1 MANPSSPVD
10 PSSDGDASLSR
21 DQSVQMPLLE
31 LFNGLL
37 EEYRLVENLDD
48 LDSAI
53 HQLQDDFGPSAGIES
68 TQSLLRIAA
77 AYEEKHRRTGML
89 EYQQASAMLLLESVN
104 AIPDGH
110 ILNKLKILGST
121 TARFVLFERTRSMD
135 DLSLVIQQL
144 HTMLETTSGH
154 DQIQA
159 LIFYRLGVA
168 RDKEF
173 ELTEKMTALD
183 EMIRN
188 YKSSLRLTPKSDP
201 EWLHRANCLFSAA
214 HIKYNRTRQ
223 AQDLQTAIRYQELR
237 LDGMP
242 EDDTMR
248 TLQLGLLGSLYF
260 DLHRKTTDLEHL
272 EKSIDIFEDVLYI
285 LPEDHTER
293 PAALLTQARAYVAMW
308 QIKDEVA
315 FLEVA
320 ARQLKQS
327 LDNIPEDA
335 PIRESLIPFAAKI
348 WHYLYGIS
356 QGGESLE
363 TSLTLYEK
371 ELGLLSNDSPERQG
385 LLCVLADL
393 AFDKG
398 KRTLK
403 AVDIAAATTRLW
415 QLQCNM
421 PSNDPERQRIERM
434 LLELILHDRMQSE
447 APPGAPPTNSDLIIH
462 GQSGLAVRTMK
473 PLNPHR
479 EKLMRRLLENGAET
493 KHAAAT
499 KEWIQES
506 EDVLQNMSPDDPRH
520 GLELLQLGMSY
531 VEMYRQSK
539 VMQHLDQAIKCFRQG
554 LSVESGNKHN
564 HYMLH
569 GLTIA
574 LWIAYGA
581 TNLEKDLNVAIE
593 TSQKCLAS
601 GIDQLPQCQL
611 ISTGLLFRYSKT
623 GNEADLDLSL
633 QMRQKSLALMPN
645 DDKNRASMLHG
656 IGVIFLERSTG
667 KGAFS
672 DLEVGIEHLGE
683 AVQACS
689 SQHHDRSL
697 YLSDLGRAYKARYLR
712 TSDTKDMDMAI
723 QRLLEAVETSEDN
736 TVDRAICLAN
746 LAEGY
751 GFRFHV
757 SEAMSDLDLAIDY
770 YKKAIHL
777 EDLHGEGQ
785 NKPRVLGCL
794 GNAYAVGYLHNGD
807 ARHWELGRS
816 CLENAI
822 NQMPKDLFLRGV
834 YLWHLGTGYH
844 VAFQRTRQNE
854 DLQKAISFL
863 EEALSCSHYRLN
875 ARTVACESL
884 IEIYSSLKDWT
895 QAYRTASTLFSLIP
909 LVMAR
914 SLENSDKQLIAT
926 RFVGFA
932 SDAAA
937 IALLA
942 GESPYAALRL
952 LETGRGLIM
961 SSLLGLRSD
970 IDDLQQDRP
979 ELAEEYLKFRDQI
992 DSVKGSLSNPA
1003 AAWLPVNQPE
1013 YRHNAAKELE
1023 RVIKTVRGLPGF
1035 DSFLQEPS
1043 EEDMRSAAA
1052 FGPIVVINVSQHR
1065 CDAIIVEAD
1074 GIRSQCL
1081 PKMTMQD
1088 IKARS
1093 EATTGVSSLN
1103 SEVLEWLWDGIVEP
1117 VLDNVGLTSSPT
1129 GDWPRICWI
1138 PTGPLV
1144 HLPLHAAGY
1153 HQFARGKTILDRAI
1167 SSYSISLTAL
1177 VQNHTYRQK
1186 SEASRKP
1193 EHAVLIGMKELHNA
1207 PKEIEEVARI
1217 CQEMQVQKPDPCT
1230 KKVLKALKDCDIFHF
1245 AGHGSSNAL
1254 DPSKSALILNNQDR
1268 LTVSSLFD
1276 INLHKQKPFLAF
1288 LSACSTGQIRQD
1300 KLVDEGLHLIAG
1312 CQVAGFQ
1319 HVIGTLWEVN
1329 DALCIEVARMTYE
1342 WMHKNG
1348 MSDDSVSEGLH
1359 RAIRQLRMNWV
1370 RDCEHRTRVAIGAD
1384 GSRTNGGQMRDIVVV
1399 EEGPLL
1405 WVPYIH
1411 YGF

>member
-1 MANPSSPVD
+1 MANPSN
-10 PSSDGDASLSR
+10 DGDASLSR
-21 DQSVQMPLLE
+21 DRSVQIPLLE

-37 EEYRLVENLDD
+37 EEYRLLENLED

-53 HQLQDDFGPSAGIES
+53 HQLQDDLEPSAGIES
-68 TQSLLRIAA
+68 AQSLLRIAA
-77 AYEEKHRRTGML
+77 AYEDKHRRTGML
-89 EYQQASAMLLLESVN
+89 EDQQASAMLLLESVN
-104 AIPDGH
+104 AIPDSH
-110 ILNKLKILGST
+110 VSDKLNILGCSI
-121 TARFVLFERTRSMD
+121 TAHFALFERTQSMD

-144 HTMLETTSGH
+144 QIMLETASGR
-154 DQIQA
+154 DQLQA

-173 ELTEKMTALD
+173 ELTEKVTALD
-183 EMIRN
+183 GMIRN
-188 YKSSLRLTPKSDP
+188 YESSLRLTPKSDP
-201 EWLHRANCLFSAA
+201 EWLHRAGCLFSAA
-214 HIKYNRTRQ
+214 QVKYDRTGQ
-223 AQDLQTAIRYQELR
+223 AQHLQTAIRYQELR
-237 LDGMP
+237 LDGIP
-242 EDDTMR
+242 EDDSMR

-260 DLHRKTTDLEHL
+260 DLHRKTTDLDSL
-272 EKSIDIFEDVLYI
+272 EKSIDIFEDLLYL
-285 LPEDHTER
+285 LPEDHKER
-293 PAALLTQARAYVAMW
+293 PTALLAQSRAYVGMW

-315 FLEVA
+315 YLEVA

-327 LDNIPEDA
+327 LDRIPEGD
-335 PIRESLIPFAAKI
+335 PTRNSLVPFAAGI
-348 WHYLYGIS
+348 WHHLYGIE
-356 QGGESLE
+356 QGAESLE
-363 TSLTLYEK
+363 TSLALYEE

-385 LLCVLADL
+385 LLRVLADL

-403 AVDIAAATTRLW
+403 AVDINAATARLW
-415 QLQCNM
+415 QLQRNM
-421 PSNDPERQRIERM
+421 SSNDPEQQRIKRM
-434 LLELILHDRMQSE
+434 LSELIMRDKMQS
-447 APPGAPPTNSDLIIH
+447 GAPPTNSDDLIILH
-462 GQSGLAVRTMK
+462 GGQSGLALRAMH
-473 PLNPHR
+473 PPNPHR
-479 EKLMRRLLENGAET
+479 AKLLRRLLENRAET
-493 KHAAAT
+493 KDAAVT
-499 KEWIQES
+499 QQWVQES
-506 EDVLQNMSPDDPRH
+506 EDFLKNMSPDDSWYL
-520 GLELLQLGMSY
+520 LELLQLGMSY
-531 VEMYRQSK
+531 VEMYQHSK
-539 VMQHLDQAIKCFRQG
+539 VMQHLDQAIEYYRQG

-564 HYMLH
+564 HDMLLH
-569 GLTIA
+569 GLATA
-574 LWIAYGA
+574 LWKRYGA
-581 TNLEKDLNVAIE
+581 ADLEKDLNDAIE
-593 TSQKCLAS
+593 TSQKRLAS
-601 GIDQLPQCQL
+601 DIDPLSQSQL

-633 QMRQKSLALMPN
+633 QLRQKSLALMPD

-656 IGVIFLERSTG
+656 MGVIFLERNTG

-672 DLEVGIEHLGE
+672 DLEAGIEHLGE
-683 AVQACS
+683 AVRAS
-689 SQHHDRSL
+689 SAQHPRRSE

-712 TSDTKDMDMAI
+712 TSDTKDMEMAI
-723 QRLLEAVETSEDN
+723 QRLQEAVKTSEDN
-736 TVDRAICLAN
+736 TVGRAISSVN
-746 LAEGY
+746 LADGY
-751 GFRFHV
+751 GLRFLV
-757 SEAMSDLDLAIDY
+757 SKDTSDLDLAIDN

-785 NKPRVLGCL
+785 NKPRVLAYL
-794 GNAYAVGYLHNGD
+794 GNIYVVGYLHNGD
-807 ARHWELGRS
+807 TTHWELGKS

-822 NQMPKDLFLRGV
+822 NQMPKDLFLRGD
-834 YLWHLGTGYH
+834 YLWHLGMGYH
-844 VAFQRTRQNE
+844 VTFERTGQNE
-854 DLQKAISFL
+854 DLQKAISVL

-875 ARTVACESL
+875 SRTEASKSL
-884 IEIYSSLKDWT
+884 IAIYSSLKDWT
-895 QAYRTASTLFSLIP
+895 RAYRTASTLFSLIP

-926 RFVGFA
+926 QFVGFA

-970 IDDLQQDRP
+970 IDDLQQDHP

-992 DSVKGSLSNPA
+992 DSVKSTLSNPA

-1013 YRHNAAKELE
+1013 YRHHAAKELE
-1023 RVIKTVRGLPGF
+1023 RVIKTIRGLPGF

-1043 EEDMRSAAA
+1043 EEDIRSAAT

-1074 GIRSQCL
+1074 GIRSQYL
-1081 PKMTMQD
+1081 PKMTMQE

-1093 EATTGVSSLN
+1093 QATTGVSSLK

-1117 VLDNVGLTSSPT
+1117 VLESVGLTSSPV

-1153 HQFARGKTILDRAI
+1153 HHVVNKTILDRAI
-1167 SSYSISLTAL
+1167 SL
-1177 VQNHTYRQK
+1177 VQNHTFRQK

-1207 PKEIEEVARI
+1207 PKEIEEVAKI
-1217 CQEMQVQKPDPCT
+1217 CQEIEVQRPDPCT
-1230 KKVLKALKDCDIFHF
+1230 KKVLKALRSCDIFHF

-1276 INLHKQKPFLAF
+1276 INFHKQKPFLAF

-1329 DALCIEVARMTYE
+1329 DALCIEVTRMTYE

-1348 MSDDSVSEGLH
+1348 MSHESVSEGLH
-1359 RAIRQLRMNWV
+1359 RAIRQLRTKWV
-1370 RDCEHRTRVAIGAD
+1370 RDHEHRSRVARGAD
-1384 GSRTNGGQMRDIVVV
+1384 GSWTIGGQMRDVVVV

>member
-1 MANPSSPVD
+1 MANPSN
-10 PSSDGDASLSR
+10 DGDASLSR
-21 DQSVQMPLLE
+21 LQSVQMPLLE

-37 EEYRLVENLDD
+37 EEHRLLKNLDD

-53 HQLQDDFGPSAGIES
+53 HELQDDLEPSAGIES
-68 TQSLLRIAA
+68 AQSLLRIAA

-89 EYQQASAMLLLESVN
+89 EDQQASTMLLLESVN
-104 AIPDGH
+104 AIPESHVSD
-110 ILNKLKILGST
+110 KLKIFGCSI
-121 TARFVLFERTRSMD
+121 TAHVALFERTQSMD

-144 HTMLETTSGH
+144 QTMLETASGR
-154 DQIQA
+154 DQTQA

-188 YKSSLRLTPKSDP
+188 YESSLRLTPKSDP
-201 EWLHRANCLFSAA
+201 EWLHRAGSLFSAA
-214 HIKYNRTRQ
+214 QVKYDRTGQ

-242 EDDTMR
+242 EADPMR

-260 DLHRKTTDLEHL
+260 DLHHKTKDLGHL
-272 EKSIDIFEDVLYI
+272 EKCIDILEDLLYI

-293 PAALLTQARAYVAMW
+293 PTALLTQARAYVAMW

-327 LDNIPEDA
+327 LDRIPADD
-335 PIRESLIPFAAKI
+335 PIRKSLVPFAAGI
-348 WHYLYGIS
+348 WHHLYGID

-363 TSLTLYEK
+363 TSLTLYEE
-371 ELGLLSNDSPERQG
+371 ELGLLSNDSPERPG
-385 LLCVLADL
+385 LLRVLADL

-403 AVDIAAATTRLW
+403 AVDITAATARLW
-415 QLQCNM
+415 QLQRNM
-421 PSNDPERQRIERM
+421 SSNNPERQRIQRM
-434 LLELILHDRMQSE
+434 LLELIVHDKMQS
-447 APPGAPPTNSDLIIH
+447 GAPPTNSDDLIIH
-462 GQSGLAVRTMK
+462 GQSGLALRTMN
-473 PLNPHR
+473 PPNPHR
-479 EKLMRRLLENGAET
+479 TKLWRRLLENRAET
-493 KHAAAT
+493 KDAAT
-499 KEWIQES
+499 TQQWVQES
-506 EDVLQNMSPDDPRH
+506 EDFLQNMSPDDPWH

-531 VEMYRQSK
+531 VEMYQQSK
-539 VMQHLDQAIKCFRQG
+539 GMQHLDQAIKCYHQG

-564 HYMLH
+564 HDMLLH
-569 GLTIA
+569 GLATA
-574 LWIAYGA
+574 LWIRYGA
-581 TNLEKDLNVAIE
+581 TELEKDLNVAIE

-601 GIDQLPQCQL
+601 DIDPLSQSQL

-623 GNEADLDLSL
+623 GKEADLDLSL
-633 QMRQKSLALMPN
+633 QLRQKSLALMPD
-645 DDKNRASMLHG
+645 DDKNRASILHG
-656 IGVIFLERSTG
+656 MGVIFLERSTG

-672 DLEVGIEHLGE
+672 DLEAGIEHLGQ

-689 SQHHDRSL
+689 AQHHCRSE

-712 TSDTKDMDMAI
+712 TSDTKDMEMAI
-723 QRLLEAVETSEDN
+723 QRLQEAVETSEDN
-736 TVDRAICLAN
+736 TVDRAICSVN
-746 LAEGY
+746 LADGY
-751 GFRFHV
+751 GLRFHF
-757 SEAMSDLDLAIDY
+757 SKATSDLDLAIDY

-777 EDLHGEGQ
+777 EHLHGEGQ
-785 NKPRVLGCL
+785 NKPRVLACL
-794 GNAYAVGYLHNGD
+794 GNIYVVGYLHNGD
-807 ARHWELGRS
+807 TTHWELGKS

-822 NQMPKDLFLRGV
+822 NQMPKDLFLRGE

-844 VAFQRTRQNE
+844 VTFKRTGQNE

-863 EEALSCSHYRLN
+863 EEALSCSHYQLN
-875 ARTVACESL
+875 ARTAASKSL
-884 IEIYSSLKDWT
+884 IAIYSSLEDWT

-909 LVMAR
+909 LIMAR

-926 RFVGFA
+926 QFVGFA

-970 IDDLQQDRP
+970 IDDLKQDHP
-979 ELAEEYLKFRDQI
+979 KLAEEYLKFRDQI

-1003 AAWLPVNQPE
+1003 AAWLPVNQPQ

-1074 GIRSQCL
+1074 GIRSECL
-1081 PKMTMQD
+1081 PKMTMKD

-1093 EATTGVSSLN
+1093 QATTGVSSLK

-1117 VLDNVGLTSSPT
+1117 VLDSVGLTSSPA

-1153 HQFARGKTILDRAI
+1153 HHVANKTILDRAI

-1217 CQEMQVQKPDPCT
+1217 CQEMQVQRPDPST
-1230 KKVLKALKDCDIFHF
+1230 KKVLKALRNCDIFHF

-1254 DPSKSALILNNQDR
+1254 DPSKSALILNNQDP

-1348 MSDDSVSEGLH
+1348 MSHDSVSEGLH
-1359 RAIRQLRMNWV
+1359 RAIRQLRMKWV
-1370 RDCEHRTRVAIGAD
+1370 RDHEHRSRVARGAD
-1384 GSRTNGGQMRDIVVV
+1384 RSRTGGGQMRDVVVV

>member
-1 MANPSSPVD
+1 
-10 PSSDGDASLSR
+10 
-21 DQSVQMPLLE
+21 MPLLE

-37 EEYRLVENLDD
+37 EEYRLLENLED

-53 HQLQDDFGPSAGIES
+53 HQLQDDLEPSAGIES
-68 TQSLLRIAA
+68 AQSLLRISA

-89 EYQQASAMLLLESVN
+89 EDQQASAMLLLESVN
-104 AIPDGH
+104 AIPDSH
-110 ILNKLKILGST
+110 VSDKLKFFGCSI
-121 TARFVLFERTRSMD
+121 TAHVALFERTQSMD

-144 HTMLETTSGH
+144 QTMLETASGR
-154 DQIQA
+154 DQTQA

-173 ELTEKMTALD
+173 KLTEKMTSLD
-183 EMIRN
+183 EMTRN
-188 YKSSLRLTPKSDP
+188 YESSLRLTPKSDP
-201 EWLHRANCLFSAA
+201 EWLHRAGSLFSAA
-214 HIKYNRTRQ
+214 QVKYDRTGQ

-242 EDDTMR
+242 EDDPMR

-260 DLHRKTTDLEHL
+260 DLHHKTTDLEHL
-272 EKSIDIFEDVLYI
+272 EKSIDILEDLLYI

-293 PAALLTQARAYVAMW
+293 PTALLTQARAYVA
-308 QIKDEVA
+308 I
-315 FLEVA
+315 
-320 ARQLKQS
+320 
-327 LDNIPEDA
+327 
-335 PIRESLIPFAAKI
+335 
-348 WHYLYGIS
+348 
-356 QGGESLE
+356 
-363 TSLTLYEK
+363 
-371 ELGLLSNDSPERQG
+371 
-385 LLCVLADL
+385 
-393 AFDKG
+393 
-398 KRTLK
+398 
-403 AVDIAAATTRLW
+403 
-415 QLQCNM
+415 
-421 PSNDPERQRIERM
+421 
-434 LLELILHDRMQSE
+434 
-447 APPGAPPTNSDLIIH
+447 
-462 GQSGLAVRTMK
+462 
-473 PLNPHR
+473 
-479 EKLMRRLLENGAET
+479 
-493 KHAAAT
+493 
-499 KEWIQES
+499 
-506 EDVLQNMSPDDPRH
+506 
-520 GLELLQLGMSY
+520 
-531 VEMYRQSK
+531 
-539 VMQHLDQAIKCFRQG
+539 
-554 LSVESGNKHN
+554 
-564 HYMLH
+564 
-569 GLTIA
+569 
-574 LWIAYGA
+574 
-581 TNLEKDLNVAIE
+581 
-593 TSQKCLAS
+593 
-601 GIDQLPQCQL
+601 
-611 ISTGLLFRYSKT
+611 TGLLFRYSKT

-633 QMRQKSLALMPN
+633 QMCQKSLALMPD

-667 KGAFS
+667 KGTFS
-672 DLEVGIEHLGE
+672 DLEAGIEHLGQ

-689 SQHHDRSL
+689 AQHPCRSE

-712 TSDTKDMDMAI
+712 NSDTKDMEMAI
-723 QRLLEAVETSEDN
+723 QRLQEAVETSEDN
-736 TVDRAICLAN
+736 T
-746 LAEGY
+746 
-751 GFRFHV
+751 
-757 SEAMSDLDLAIDY
+757 
-770 YKKAIHL
+770 
-777 EDLHGEGQ
+777 
-785 NKPRVLGCL
+785 
-794 GNAYAVGYLHNGD
+794 
-807 ARHWELGRS
+807 
-816 CLENAI
+816 
-822 NQMPKDLFLRGV
+822 DLFLRGE

-844 VAFQRTRQNE
+844 VTFKRTGQNE

-863 EEALSCSHYRLN
+863 EEALSCSHYQLN
-875 ARTVACESL
+875 ARTAASKSL
-884 IEIYSSLKDWT
+884 IAIYSSLKDWT
-895 QAYRTASTLFSLIP
+895 QAYRTVSTLSSLIP

-914 SLENSDKQLIAT
+914 SLENSDKQLIVT
-926 RFVGFA
+926 QFVGFA

-937 IALLA
+937 ISLLA

-970 IDDLQQDRP
+970 IDDLKQDHP
-979 ELAEEYLKFRDQI
+979 KLAEEYLKFRDQI

-1023 RVIKTVRGLPGF
+1023 RVIKTVRGLPDF

-1074 GIRSQCL
+1074 GIRSQSL

-1093 EATTGVSSLN
+1093 QATTGVSSLK

-1117 VLDNVGLTSSPT
+1117 VLDSVGLTSSPA

-1153 HQFARGKTILDRAI
+1153 HHFVDKTILDRAI

-1193 EHAVLIGMKELHNA
+1193 EHAVLIGMTEVHNA

-1217 CQEMQVQKPDPCT
+1217 CQEMQVQRPDPYT
-1230 KKVLKALKDCDIFHF
+1230 KKVLKALRNCDIFHF

-1329 DALCIEVARMTYE
+1329 DALCIEVARTTYE
-1342 WMHKNG
+1342 WIHKNG
-1348 MSDDSVSEGLH
+1348 MSHDSVSEGLH
-1359 RAIRQLRMNWV
+1359 REIRQLRMKWV
-1370 RDCEHRTRVAIGAD
+1370 RDHEHRSRVARGAD
-1384 GSRTNGGQMRDIVVV
+1384 GSRTGGGQMRDVVVV